1 MANSMQYLQSSRHR
15 CKNEPRRTQNRAA
28 TYAAAAEPNPNRC
41 RTQPNQRKPPE
52 SPQKAPRKPRKV
64 EQGNNEAPTKKARK
78 WPISKRL
85 QIHHHHHPKAARQ
98 QGSRGAGEQQG
109 SRGAAPQN
117 FKMAIRVP
125 TGAMLPPLPQRI
137 DIKGMPPNPQAQK
150 PKFRLYFGGFV
161 PPWGV

>member
-1 MANSMQYLQSSRHR
+1 MQQQQ
-15 CKNEPRRTQNRAA
+15 NPTRTD
-28 TYAAAAEPNPNRC
+28 AEPNPTR
-41 RTQPNQRKPPE
+41 E
-52 SPQKAPRKPRKV
+52 SPQKAPRTPRKV

-117 FKMAIRVP
+117 FKMAIREP
-125 TGAMLPPLPQRI
+125 TDGGHYCSHHSP
-137 DIKGMPPNPQAQK
+137 KG
-150 PKFRLYFGGFV
+150 
-161 PPWGV
+161 